1 MSIVLDPAMDPRDH
15 GKEPGTWS
23 NKCKEKRHW
32 VMAVVTAKQQAFL
45 REGLGLSFVLG
56 LHHPTRYAMFPNLHP
71 AVPYWIFSCL
81 KTYFTIIIIDSNN
94 TLNASVR
101 PKTARADEGGAAS
114 VQASS
119 MERAKGSFGP
129 SSQRSACL

>member
-56 LHHPTRYAMFPNLHP
+56 LHHPMIPGMRCSQ
-71 AVPYWIFSCL
+71 IF
-81 KTYFTIIIIDSNN
+81 TQQYRIGFF
-94 TLNASVR
+94 
-101 PKTARADEGGAAS
+101 RA
-114 VQASS
+114 
-119 MERAKGSFGP
+119 
-129 SSQRSACL
+129 